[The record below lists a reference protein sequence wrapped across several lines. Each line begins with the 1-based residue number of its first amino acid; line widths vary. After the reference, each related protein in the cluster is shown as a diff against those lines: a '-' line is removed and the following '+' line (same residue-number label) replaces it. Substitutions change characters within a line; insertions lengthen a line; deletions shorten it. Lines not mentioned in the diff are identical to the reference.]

1 MRGRAPT
8 YTKFHRHGEEV
19 AAGNLGNS
27 FTTFD
32 TWEVD
37 ESWLDDASLALN
49 SLDNL
54 LGEPISS

>member
-8 YTKFHRHGEEV
+8 YTKFYRHGEEV

-27 FTTFD
+27 FTAFD

-37 ESWLDDASLALN
+37 ESWLDDAGLALN
-49 SLDNL
+49 GLDNL
-54 LGEPISS
+54 LGKPICS